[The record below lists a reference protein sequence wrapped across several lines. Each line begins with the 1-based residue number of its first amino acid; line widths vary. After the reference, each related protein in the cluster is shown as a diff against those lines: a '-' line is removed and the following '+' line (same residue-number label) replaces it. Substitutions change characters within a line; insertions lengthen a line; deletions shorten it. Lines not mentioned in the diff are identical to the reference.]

1 MKARMVCLC
10 ALICFLSMSVCV
22 WGQSPEE
29 TVQSKESVINLG
41 LADVNEIYV
50 RIVADSVNEQ
60 KLEDQINSRLSQSGL
75 KVMPTDV
82 NAMNDQQ
89 KQKLAEVLKRRGGPT
104 RNLRVYLSGIPELI
118 VRISVLQG
126 TESGPCVYH
135 VQTSFAREVYLRS
148 PRSSMKAEVW
158 RIDVPIGIADAD
170 ECDSAVRTSA
180 MGQVDAFIADWKK
193 ANTVKTSV
201 DIGEQKGDMT
211 VSAAQRPNE
220 KAAQQVDY
228 EYVASKNSKVFHK
241 KDCRAAA
248 RISSE
253 NLVGFKTR
261 DEAIQSGRRPCK
273 ICNP

>member
-1 MKARMVCLC
+1 MKAQMVCLC

-29 TVQSKESVINLG
+29 SSEPVINVG
-41 LADVNEIYV
+41 LADVDEIYV
-50 RIVADSVNEQ
+50 RIVADNVTEK
-60 KLEDQINSRLSQSGL
+60 KLEDEISSKLSQNGL
-75 KVMPTDV
+75 KVVPADV
-82 NAMNDQQ
+82 NAMDKQQ
-89 KQKLAEVLKRRGGPT
+89 KKKLAEVLKRSGST
-104 RNLRVYLSGIPELI
+104 TENLRVYLSGVPELI

-126 TESGPCVYH
+126 VESGPCVYH

-158 RIDVPIGIADAD
+158 RIDVPVNIAQQN
-170 ECDSAVRTSA
+170 ECDSAVTTSA
-180 MGQVDAFIADWKK
+180 MGQVNAFVADWKR
-193 ANTVKTSV
+193 ANTVKATA
-201 DIGEQKGDMT
+201 DIGEQKTD
-211 VSAAQRPNE
+211 VNE
-220 KAAQQVDY
+220 PATRRQGEQSGQQVEY

-253 NLVGFKTR
+253 NLIGFRTR